1 MIEFA
6 DQAIIDE
13 FLAHVKEKKFP
24 CIAAHD
30 AVTKNTLRYYVAE
43 HMACPK
49 DDRDI
54 LQFIYDF
61 IDEFRKEEKG
71 YHSVAIIFRDPVE
84 ISEDTFE
91 QLLWQ
96 RLQALSDLDAEKYK
110 YDARVDQSVSSP
122 HFSFSL
128 KEEAFYVI
136 GLHRDNQREARR
148 FKYPTLI
155 FNPHAQFE
163 RLRESGQ
170 YGKMQSIVR
179 QRDKVFSGSVNPML
193 ADFGESSEV
202 FQYSGRMYPKDWKC
216 PLNPK
221 HESTQYHSSEER
233 GLISSKERPA
243 TTDHG
248 S

>member
-1 MIEFA
+1 MNEFA
-6 DQAIIDE
+6 QQTIIDE
-13 FLAHVKEKKFP
+13 FQAHVKQKGFP

-30 AVTKNTLRYYVAE
+30 AVTKSTLRYYVAE

-49 DDRDI
+49 DDREI
-54 LQFIYDF
+54 LRFIYEF
-61 IDEFRKEEKG
+61 VDEFRKTEGG
-71 YHSVAIIFRDPVE
+71 YHSVAILFRDPVE
-84 ISEDTFE
+84 ITEDIFE
-91 QLLWQ
+91 KLIWQ
-96 RLQALSDLDAEKYK
+96 RLQALSDLDAEQYK

-136 GLHRDNQREARR
+136 GLHSANQREARR

-179 QRDKVFSGSVNPML
+179 QRDKTYSGSVNPML
-193 ADFGESSEV
+193 ADFGDSSEV
-202 FQYSGRMYPKDWKC
+202 FQYSGRTYPTDWKC

-221 HESTQYHSSEER
+221 HESTQYHTSEERDLISSEE
-233 GLISSKERPA
+233 GPA
-243 TTDHG
+243 TTDHR

>member
-1 MIEFA
+1 MNEFA
-6 DQAIIDE
+6 HQTIIDE
-13 FLAHVKEKKFP
+13 FQAHVKQRGFP
-24 CIAAHD
+24 CVAAND
-30 AVTKNTLRYYVAE
+30 AVTKSTLRYYVAG

-54 LQFIYDF
+54 LQFIYEF
-61 IDEFRKEEKG
+61 VDECRITVGG
-71 YHSVAIIFRDPVE
+71 YHSIAILFMDPVE
-84 ISEDTFE
+84 ITQDMFE
-91 QLLWQ
+91 QFMWQ
-96 RLQALSDLDAEKYK
+96 RLQALSDLDAENYK

-136 GLHRDNQREARR
+136 GLHSASQREARR

-170 YGKMQSIVR
+170 YGKMQNIVR
-179 QRDKVFSGSVNPML
+179 QRDKIYSGSVNPML

-202 FQYSGRMYPKDWKC
+202 FQYSGRIYSKDWKC

-221 HESTQYHSSEER
+221 HESTQHHTSEER
-233 GLISSKERPA
+233 DRISSKEGST

>member
-1 MIEFA
+1 MDEFVH
-6 DQAIIDE
+6 QAIIDE
-13 FLAHVKEKKFP
+13 FRAHAKQRGFP
-24 CIAAHD
+24 CIAAND
-30 AVTKNTLRYYVAE
+30 AVTKSTLRYYVAD

-49 DDRDI
+49 DDCKMLR
-54 LQFIYDF
+54 FIYEF
-61 IDEFRKEEKG
+61 VDEFRKTEGG
-71 YHSVAIIFRDPVE
+71 YHSVAILFRNPAE
-84 ISEDTFE
+84 ITEDIFE

-96 RLQALSDLDAEKYK
+96 RLQALSDLDAKNYK
-110 YDARVDQSVSSP
+110 YDPRVDQSVSSP

-136 GLHRDNQREARR
+136 GLHSANQREARR

-179 QRDKVFSGSVNPML
+179 QRDKTYSGSVNPML

-221 HESTQYHSSEER
+221 HESTHHHSPEKR
-233 GLISSKERPA
+233 DLAPAKERPA
-243 TTDHG
+243 STDHR